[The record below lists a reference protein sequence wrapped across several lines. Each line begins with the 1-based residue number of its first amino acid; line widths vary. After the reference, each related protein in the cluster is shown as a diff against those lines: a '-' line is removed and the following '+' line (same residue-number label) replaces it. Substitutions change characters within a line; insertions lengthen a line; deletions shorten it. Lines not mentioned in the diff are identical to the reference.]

1 MASPVFHWKMACT
14 AIWDEALHQSAVK
27 VDVGTPNFC
36 RIQDCQEKHQKTKK
50 IAACWLF
57 AFVAHTLAAPD
68 SMFALIGP
76 CVIFTLLFSV

>member
-1 MASPVFHWKMACT
+1 MACT
-14 AIWDEALHQSAVK
+14 ALLDEAIHQSDIK

-36 RIQDCQEKHQKTKK
+36 TIQDFQETHRNTKQ

-68 SMFALIGP
+68 SMFTLIGP